1 MAGASSFEWL
11 SDAEEAGK
19 LASDQ
24 DKLVLVDFFSPT

>member
-11 SDAEEAGK
+11 SDVDEAGK
-19 LASDQ
+19 LADGQ

>member
-11 SDAEEAGK
+11 SDVDEAGK
-19 LASDQ
+19 LADDQ